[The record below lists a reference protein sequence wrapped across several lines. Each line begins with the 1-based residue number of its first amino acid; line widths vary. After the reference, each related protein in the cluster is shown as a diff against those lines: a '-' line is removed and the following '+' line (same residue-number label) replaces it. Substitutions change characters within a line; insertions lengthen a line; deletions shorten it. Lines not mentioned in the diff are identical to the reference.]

1 MQQILPVKMEEL
13 LTTVHVTV
21 MLILLVINVRYLSV
35 METGFWIMANVIAMT
50 NGKAMYVTKVLG
62 VRDTVSSM
70 RMKSV
75 FVIRSGQER
84 VFFV

>member
-1 MQQILPVKMEEL
+1 
-13 LTTVHVTV
+13 
-21 MLILLVINVRYLSV
+21 MLILLVINVRYLFIV
-35 METGFWIMANVIAMT
+35 ETGFLIMVNVIATT
-50 NGKAMYVTKVLG
+50 NGKAIYVTKVLG

-84 VFFV
+84 VFFIQTAFTVAGITTGY